1 LLSQLPQPTIVDYIC
16 RAKISNGSPF
26 EEIPLLLFAAQYR
39 GGNQTAVELLAKAF
53 QPMMTLFILYYLDT
67 RISREAVMPAWM
79 VLFGIIYDED
89 GISVQSYFPSFKLP
103 PHTDQGQAV
112 DIGWTANAWTVTTA
126 ECDTMR
132 RAPNFRGAMTNLLVR
147 LQGHCRYVLEQ
158 LRQWDGYEHF
168 SRYAHD
174 YLH

>member
-1 LLSQLPQPTIVDYIC
+1 LLSQLHQPAIVDYIC
-16 RAKISNGSPF
+16 RAKISNASTF

-39 GGNQTAVELLAKAF
+39 DDSQTAFELLTKAF

-67 RISREAVMPAWM
+67 RASREAFMPPWM

-103 PHTDQGQAV
+103 PPTGQQQSV

-132 RAPNFRGAMTNLLVR
+132 RAPNRRGAMVSLLVR